1 MFSKIYAFIKRD
13 VTIATSYKLS
23 FFLRFFGM
31 FFSVL
36 VFYFINKLFGSA
48 TTPYLKAYGGDYFS
62 FVLIGIA
69 FTSFLWA
76 GLKSFSKVIRRGQ
89 MMGTLEAMLITP
101 TRISTIILFSSLW
114 SFIATSVTALMY
126 LGIGGLFFGV
136 DFGSTNILSAT
147 LVLGLTII
155 AFSSFGILSA
165 SFIMIYKEGDPINWL
180 FSSTSSLLGGV
191 FFPIDVMPQ
200 WLQNISRILPIT
212 YSLDAMRLAILKG
225 YSPAALTHDILPL
238 IGFSAIV
245 MPFAIVSFYIA
256 VNKAKMN
263 GSLTHY

>member
-1 MFSKIYAFIKRD
+1 MFSKMYAFIKRD

-36 VFYFINKLFGSA
+36 VFYFIDKLFGAA
-48 TTPYLKAYGGDYFS
+48 TTPYLTDYGGDYFS

-101 TRISTIILFSSLW
+101 TRISTIILFSSIW
-114 SFIATSVTALMY
+114 SFIATSITALLY
-126 LGIGGLFFGV
+126 LAIGGLFFGV
-136 DFGSTNILSAT
+136 DLGNVNIISAT
-147 LVLGLTII
+147 IVLGLTII

-180 FSSTSSLLGGV
+180 FSSSSSLLGGV
-191 FFPIDVMPQ
+191 FFPVEVMPE
-200 WLQNISRILPIT
+200 WLQSVSKILPIT

-225 YSPAALTHDILPL
+225 YSPSALTHDILPL

-245 MPFAIVSFYIA
+245 MPLAIVSFYLA